1 MNEDKKDSP
10 EQPEHTPAEVTQ
22 APADALS
29 MTPDELADAEAAAKT
44 ETPVD
49 AENPTKRKV
58 GPLRRLSR
66 KMNVYLLIFILLLIV
81 SVAIVVVVYLNSIKT
96 PADPSIASQ
105 NLTTDSLKQLANT
118 DVSVGDKSQTLT
130 IQGNAVINGETLAR
144 GNLNVAGDIQTGGST
159 TTPNIT
165 VSGTANLG
173 TAQVN
178 SLQIAGNTAIQG
190 DTTMRNLNVAGAST
204 FSGAMTAAQITVSN
218 LIFSGNGVLTIPN
231 HIKITGPSPSRSIN
245 SGILGAGGSASINGS
260 DTSGTL
266 NINTGNNPQPGCF
279 ARITFARAFS
289 SSPRVVITPVGSSA
303 GQTQFYTER
312 DTSGFS
318 ICTATAAPANKAL
331 AYDYFIVN

>member
-1 MNEDKKDSP
+1 MDEDKKDNS
-10 EQPEHTPAEVTQ
+10 QQTEHATPDTNQ

-29 MTPDELADAEAAAKT
+29 MTPDELADAEATAKT
-44 ETPVD
+44 DAATSPETP
-49 AENPTKRKV
+49 KQKV
-58 GPLRRLSR
+58 SPLRRLAR
-66 KMNVYLLIFILLLIV
+66 KMNVYLLIFILILIV
-81 SVAIVVVVYLNSIKT
+81 SIVITVVVYLNSTKA
-96 PADPSIASQ
+96 PATPSIASQ

-144 GNLNVAGDIQTGGST
+144 GNLNVAGDLQTGGST

-173 TAQVN
+173 TAQMN
-178 SLQIAGNTAIQG
+178 SLQVAGNTAIQG
-190 DTTMRNLNVAGAST
+190 ETTMRNLNVAGSST

-218 LIFSGNGVLTIPN
+218 LVFSGNGVLTIPN
-231 HIKITGPSPSRSIN
+231 HIKITGPSPNRSIN
-245 SGILGAGGSASINGS
+245 SGILGAGGSASVNGS

-266 NINTGNNPQPGCF
+266 NVNTGNNPQPGCF
-279 ARITFARAFS
+279 ARMAFARNFS
-289 SSPRVVITPVGSSA
+289 STPRVVVTPVGAAA
-303 GQTQFYTER
+303 GQTQFYVER

-318 ICTATAAPANKAL
+318 ICTTNAAPANQTF